1 MQVLGIIIGAYIV
14 CWLPFFV
21 LALVR
26 HTLPQPDIDVP
37 YWLDWLTLWL
47 GWTNSLINPFVYAVN
62 NRDFRTPF
70 REILCCRWT
79 TLQSVCRWGRW
90 PRHAHTPLVQG
101 TSVRRSVWGRGQR
114 VGALQIVAEA
124 RRRGGCHAAVGKL
137 PMIHVFTV
145 VLKHGLAMSIQI

>member
-1 MQVLGIIIGAYIV
+1 VQVLGIIIGAYIV

-26 HTLPQPDIDVP
+26 QALPQPDVDVP

-79 TLQSVCRWGRW
+79 TLQSVCRWGRVATRAHPAGHKRTPKRTGSW
-90 PRHAHTPLVQG
+90 PMNRHIAGHY
-101 TSVRRSVWGRGQR
+101 
-114 VGALQIVAEA
+114 
-124 RRRGGCHAAVGKL
+124 
-137 PMIHVFTV
+137 
-145 VLKHGLAMSIQI
+145 

>member
-1 MQVLGIIIGAYIV
+1 
-14 CWLPFFV
+14 V

-79 TLQSVCRWGRW
+79 TLQSVCR
-90 PRHAHTPLVQG
+90 AQ
-101 TSVRRSVWGRGQR
+101 
-114 VGALQIVAEA
+114 AYAEA
-124 RRRGGCHAAVGKL
+124 YG
-137 PMIHVFTV
+137 V
-145 VLKHGLAMSIQI
+145 VANESAHCRSLLKHDDEAAATRLSESCQ